1 MAEYIT
7 TEKEITN
14 AWAKASPGEKSQITA
29 FIVSLTEPPPK
40 GNCRT
45 KPGGKLF
52 LMRIRHHDTGKP
64 ILTAGV
70 GLADTKGLPPDK
82 FRPLIGLSAKPVRPV
97 ATKPA
102 PVRKVDTRGKSLLN
116 KGAKK

>member
-45 KPGGKLF
+45 KPGGKFF
-52 LMRIRHHDTGKP
+52 LMRIRHHDTGKT

-70 GLADTKGLPPDK
+70 GLDDTEGLPPAR
-82 FRPLIGLSAKPVRPV
+82 FRPLIGLPAQAVS
-97 ATKPA
+97 TKPA